1 MRSARILVALV
12 ISLAAASSLAQT
24 NVSGI
29 DFAANNTLAVSGAS
43 HLRLRYNTG
52 TGALEASINGA
63 AYTTVQTS
71 PQTLTST
78 YAAGA
83 SSTDSIMLLDSTR
96 GPVVVRDSSPSSGS
110 TLLAV
115 QNNAAATFLS
125 ITPSGQQFIRSG
137 AADGAATVGLAV
149 DSFNGFANATSK
161 IFRVLTGGSERFFI
175 TGPGNVNLLAATAIS
190 GSGVFDLSGS
200 SGTFDTTTG
209 TNTLRGNVS
218 LTSGKTFVYA
228 GGASTF
234 DASAASGIFS
244 TSTGT
249 NTLSGNVSLVSGKT
263 FVYAGGAS
271 TFDGSAASGVFKTT
285 TGAHTF
291 GSASWAVPANLAVT
305 GGSSLT
311 NTTGMLLTPNVAAG
325 ASSVVFKV
333 NNSVALTTGSLMQI
347 GDNAVA
353 RFQVKPLNTDG
364 FQLIDSVGTT
374 AFINVSTNVGTN
386 INYGAA
392 FVGAASGSA
401 SVSDGTNTW
410 ALSGGLMTGQQL
422 KMLPVSSAQT
432 AETES
437 WRDSAGASR
446 YGVDISGLPSLGSRF
461 EHRINFMCA
470 TTAAAGAVNLVASQT
485 NVTPAGCVPDWAYT
499 STANATGFVNTS
511 GLGTN
516 SALSGGITIGD
527 GTTNTNS
534 TTAQSSPIA
543 QLNNLTN
550 LAFVYEQTV
559 TMSATGGNNATFRV
573 GMANGL
579 VSAAHPGGWYF
590 QKATTDTNWQCVT
603 DDGTT
608 TSSGDTTAA
617 ASTSAQVLR
626 IEYYGSGTPLANG
639 TKTVKFYVDGVLGAN
654 CTRTTNVYSAGAVAW
669 SAQALSTTTS
679 AQKTLSLGPALLVF
693 NELASPFAP

>member
-12 ISLAAASSLAQT
+12 ISLAATSVLAQT

-29 DFAANNTLAVSGAS
+29 DFTANNSLAVSGAS

-52 TGALEASINGA
+52 TGALEQSISGA
-63 AYTTVQTS
+63 AYTAVTAAT
-71 PQTLTST
+71 PTLAAV
-78 YAAGA
+78 YAAGTGST
-83 SSTDSIMLLDSTR
+83 SSTLLLDATR
-96 GPVVVRDSSPSSGS
+96 GPLILRDNATPIG
-110 TLLAV
+110 TLLDI
-115 QNNAAATFLS
+115 QT
-125 ITPSGQQFIRSG
+125 SG
-137 AADGAATVGLAV
+137 AASLFKFDATNFTVG
-149 DSFNGFANATSK
+149 ANKGIAT
-161 IFRVLTGGSERFFI
+161 IAGTGAFDFS
-175 TGPGNVNLLAATAIS
+175 N
-190 GSGVFDLSGS
+190 GSGLFKTSTGANQLSG
-200 SGTFDTTTG
+200 DTTLASSKNFTAGGGTSAFNLSAASGIFSTSTG
-209 TNTLRGNVS
+209 TNTLGGNVS
-218 LTSGKTFVYA
+218 LASGKTFVYA

-234 DASAASGIFS
+234 DASAASGIF
-244 TSTGT
+244 
-249 NTLSGNVSLVSGKT
+249 KT
-263 FVYAGGAS
+263 P
-271 TFDGSAASGVFKTT
+271 

-291 GSASWAVPANLAVT
+291 GSASWSVPANLAVT

-311 NTTGMLLTPNVAAG
+311 NTTGMLLTPNVASG
-325 ASSVVFKV
+325 AT
-333 NNSVALTTGSLMQI
+333 SVAFKIDNAVALASGTLMQL
-347 GDNAVA
+347 GDNGVA

-364 FQLIDSVGTT
+364 FQLLDSVGTT
-374 AFINVSTNVGTN
+374 SYINVSTNNGTQMF
-386 INYGAA
+386 YGAA
-392 FVGAASGSA
+392 NFSVGSSTASFF
-401 SVSDGTNTW
+401 DGTNTW
-410 ALSGGLMTGQQL
+410 TLAGGLLTGQQL
-422 KMLPVSSAQT
+422 KMLPVNSAQT
-432 AETES
+432 AESQS

-485 NVTPAGCVPDWAYT
+485 NVTPTGCVPDWAYT

-511 GLGTN
+511 GIGTN

-543 QLNNLTN
+543 QLNNVTN

-579 VSAAHPGGWYF
+579 VSATHPGGWYF
-590 QKATTDTNWQCVT
+590 QKATGDTNWQCVT
-603 DDGTT
+603 DDGAT
-608 TSSGDTTAA
+608 TSSGDTTVA

-654 CTRTTNVYSAGAVAW
+654 CTRTSNVYSAGAVAW

-679 AQKTLSLGPALLVF
+679 AQKTFSLGPVLLQF